1 MSELLKM
8 NGYDDCILGVVERFG
23 AAPHLIYDKSCVI
36 KKLMKDGMDEN
47 EAVEFYEFNQLG
59 AWLGENTPAFLEKDV
74 DRFLDM

>member
-1 MSELLKM
+1 M